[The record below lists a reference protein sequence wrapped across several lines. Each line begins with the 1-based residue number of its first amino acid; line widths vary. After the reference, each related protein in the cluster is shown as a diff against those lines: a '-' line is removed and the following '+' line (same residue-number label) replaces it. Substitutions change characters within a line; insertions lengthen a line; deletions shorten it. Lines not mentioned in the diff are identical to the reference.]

1 MNALV
6 KAPDLKAWAAD
17 VFVRLGLR
25 EDDSVLV
32 ADSLVEADLRGV
44 GSHGVQRMTT
54 YARGLQAGTIVA
66 RPEVRV
72 VQDSGWAAVVDGGGG
87 MGQIAA
93 QFATSLALQR
103 AASGG
108 GHGAVAVRRS
118 GHCGAMAYWA
128 MQAAAAR
135 AIGFGATNAG
145 INMMPTG
152 GREKL
157 VGNNP
162 LAYAIPTGR
171 ETPIVLDMATSVVAG
186 GKLDVARLKVEP
198 IPLGWALDA
207 AGEPTTD
214 PVAARQGA
222 LLPLGGPKGYGL
234 AVVLDVLCGV
244 LAGGRFGKGLGEPGQ
259 PARGPT
265 SPAQPPGSAHFF
277 EVYAV
282 EAFTPYADFLERIG
296 ALIDQ
301 LHDCPPAPGSPG
313 VVLPGEL
320 EHRLRERRL
329 QEGLPLEE
337 LLLRELNELG
347 QSLSAP
353 RLQVA

>member
-6 KAPDLKAWAAD
+6 KAPDLKAWAAG
-17 VFVRLGLR
+17 VFDRLGLR
-25 EDDSVLV
+25 EDNSLLV
-32 ADSLVEADLRGV
+32 ANSLVEADLRGV

-186 GKLDVARLKVEP
+186 GKLDVARLKGEP

-234 AVVLDVLCGV
+234 AVVLDVLSGV
-244 LAGGRFGKGLGEPGQ
+244 LAGGRFGKGLG
-259 PARGPT
+259 A
-265 SPAQPPGSAHFF
+265 PGSAHFF

-329 QEGLPLEE
+329 QEGLPLED

-353 RLQVA
+353 RLPVA

>member
-1 MNALV
+1 VSPPSALV
-6 KAPDLKAWAAD
+6 KAPDLKAWAAG

-25 EDDSVLV
+25 EGDAALV
-32 ADSLVEADLRGV
+32 ADSLVAADLRGV

-54 YARGLQAGTIVA
+54 YARGLRAGTIVA

-93 QFATSLALQR
+93 QFATSLALER
-103 AASGG
+103 AAGG

-128 MQAAAAR
+128 MQAPAAR
-135 AIGFGATNAG
+135 AIGFAATNAG

-186 GKLDVARLKVEP
+186 GKLDVARLKGEP

-244 LAGGRFGKGLGEPGQ
+244 LAGGRFGKGLGEPG
-259 PARGPT
+259 
-265 SPAQPPGSAHFF
+265 SAHFF

-282 EAFTPYADFLERIG
+282 EAFTPYADFLERIE

-301 LHDCPPAPGSPG
+301 LHGCPPAAGSPG

-329 QEGLPLEE
+329 QEGLPLEG
-337 LLLRELNELG
+337 LLLQELNELG

-353 RLQVA
+353 RLQVV